1 MVVGIKDGA
10 KLAGIVIISFCAVFV
25 CTLFLNYQADIT
37 GIEEEII
44 SEQMMIFYKAQLS
57 TGKMV
62 CGLSGGCLCLTSVV
76 MLLFFIK
83 QYIDTHKKELGILK
97 ALGCSNLKVAGN
109 FWVFGSSVFL
119 GTALGFAGA
128 FLLMPSFYRM
138 QNKDKLLPE
147 FSVRF
152 HPEIFVYLVV
162 IPAAAFSL
170 LAVCYAWHR
179 LKMPVL
185 NLLRDSMSDGGKR
198 KKHKAERG
206 TGGLF
211 LEDLKRNTL
220 RDKKVLAFF
229 ILFASFC
236 FSAMTQMSFS
246 MNELASVMMGIMIM
260 LIGLVL
266 ACTTLFLAITTVVGG
281 NKKTIAMMRV
291 FGYSQKECSRAILGC
306 YRPMAYIGF
315 AVGTVYQYG
324 LLRIAVDVVFR
335 DMEGVPEYEF
345 DFPVMVISLA
355 AFAVIYEI
363 VMHVYSGRISKIS
376 VKEIMLE

>member
-10 KLAGIVIISFCAVFV
+10 KLAGIVISSFCAVFV

-37 GIEEEII
+37 GIEKEIV
-44 SEQMMIFYKAQLS
+44 SEQMFNFYKAQVS

-62 CGLSGGCLCLTSVV
+62 SGLSGGCLCLTSAV

-83 QYIDTHKKELGILK
+83 QYIDTHNKELGILK
-97 ALGCSNLKVAGN
+97 ALGCSNLKIAGN

-119 GTALGFAGA
+119 GTAMGFAGA
-128 FLLMPSFYRM
+128 FLLMTFFYEV
-138 QNKDKLLPE
+138 QNKDQLLPE
-147 FSVRF
+147 FPVRF
-152 HPEIFVYLVV
+152 HPEIFLYLVV
-162 IPAAAFSL
+162 LPAAAFSL
-170 LAVCYAWHR
+170 LAVFYAWRR

-198 KKHKAERG
+198 KKHKADQSS
-206 TGGLF
+206 GGLF

-229 ILFASFC
+229 IVFASFC

-246 MNELASVMMGIMIM
+246 MDELASAMMGIMIM

-266 ACTTLFLAITTVVGG
+266 ACTTLFLAITTVIGC

-291 FGYSQKECSRAILGC
+291 FGYSQKECSQAILGC

-315 AVGTVYQYG
+315 ALGTMYQYV
-324 LLRIAVDVVFR
+324 LLRIAVDIVFR
-335 DMEGVPEYEF
+335 DMEGMPEYKF
-345 DFPVMVISLA
+345 DFPVMLISLGV
-355 AFAVIYEI
+355 FAVIYEL
-363 VMHVYSGRISKIS
+363 VMYVYSGRISKIS

>member
-25 CTLFLNYQADIT
+25 CTLFLNYQADIA
-37 GIEEEII
+37 GIENEIS
-44 SEQMMIFYKAQLS
+44 SEQVRIFYKAQVS
-57 TGKMV
+57 TSKMV
-62 CGLSGGCLCLTSVV
+62 SGLAGGCLCLTSAV

-97 ALGCSNLKVAGN
+97 AMGYPNSKIAGN

-128 FLLMPSFYRM
+128 FLIMPSFYEV
-138 QNKDKLLPE
+138 QNKDRLLPE
-147 FSVRF
+147 FPVQF
-152 HPEIFVYLVV
+152 HPAVPVCLVAV
-162 IPAAAFSL
+162 PTAAFSL
-170 LAVCYAWHR
+170 LAVCYAWIR

-185 NLLRDSMSDGGKR
+185 CLLRDSLSDGGKV
-198 KKHKAERG
+198 KKRRADKDS
-206 TGGLF
+206 GGLF
-211 LEDLKRNTL
+211 LEDLKKNTL

-246 MNELASVMMGIMIM
+246 MNELASEMMGIMIM

-266 ACTTLFLAITTVVGG
+266 AFTTLFLAITTVVGG

-291 FGYSQKECSRAILGC
+291 FGYSQGECSRAILGG

-315 AVGTVYQYG
+315 AAGTVYQYG
-324 LLRIAVDVVFR
+324 LLRIAVDIVFR
-335 DMEGVPEYEF
+335 DMEGVPAYEF
-345 DFPVMVISLA
+345 DFPAMLVSLGV
-355 AFAVIYEI
+355 FIVIYEL
-363 VMHVYSGRISKIS
+363 VMYAYAKRIRKIS

>member
-25 CTLFLNYQADIT
+25 CTLFMNYQADIT
-37 GIEEEII
+37 GIEQEIV
-44 SEQMMIFYKAQLS
+44 SEQAFVFYRAQVA

-62 CGLSGGCLCLTSVV
+62 CGLAGGCLCLTSVV

-97 ALGCSNLKVAGN
+97 ALGCSNLKIAGN

-119 GTALGFAGA
+119 GTALGAAGA
-128 FLLMPSFYRM
+128 FLLMPAFYQV
-138 QNKDKLLPE
+138 QNQDKLLPE
-147 FSVRF
+147 FEAGF
-152 HPEIFVYLVV
+152 HPQICVYLVLL
-162 IPAAAFSL
+162 PALAFAL
-170 LAVCYAWHR
+170 LAVCYAWYR
-179 LKMPVL
+179 LKTPVL
-185 NLLRDSMSDGGKR
+185 NLLRDSMSDGRKQKR
-198 KKHKAERG
+198 HKADKGRG
-206 TGGLF
+206 GPF

-229 ILFASFC
+229 IVFASFC

-246 MNELASVMMGIMIM
+246 MDELASVMMGVMIM

-291 FGYSQKECSRAILGC
+291 FGYSQKECGRAILSC

-315 AVGTVYQYG
+315 ALGTVYQYV
-324 LLRIAVDVVFR
+324 LLRIAVDIVFR
-335 DMEGVPEYEF
+335 DMEGMPEYKF
-345 DFPVMVISLA
+345 DFPVMLLSLGV
-355 AFAVIYEI
+355 FVVIYEL
-363 VMHVYSGRISKIS
+363 VMHVYSRRIGKIS

>member
-1 MVVGIKDGA
+1 MVVGIKDGV

-62 CGLSGGCLCLTSVV
+62 CGLAGGCLCLTSVV

-83 QYIDTHKKELGILK
+83 QYIDIHKKELGILK

-128 FLLMPSFYRM
+128 FLLMPSFYRA

-363 VMHVYSGRISKIS
+363 VLHVYSGRIGKIS